1 MDGKRFD
8 DVVQMLQARQ
18 DRRGVLQRA
27 LMIGAGSA
35 LGLAGLAA
43 VTEPTL
49 AKSCTNNQDCPTN
62 KKCKNKKKQNNGKR
76 EGRCK

>member
-8 DVVQMLQARQ
+8 DVARMLQARQ

-27 LMIGAGSA
+27 LLIGAGGV

-43 VTEPTL
+43 VPEPTL
-49 AKSCTNNQDCPTN
+49 A
-62 KKCKNKKKQNNGKR
+62 
-76 EGRCK
+76 